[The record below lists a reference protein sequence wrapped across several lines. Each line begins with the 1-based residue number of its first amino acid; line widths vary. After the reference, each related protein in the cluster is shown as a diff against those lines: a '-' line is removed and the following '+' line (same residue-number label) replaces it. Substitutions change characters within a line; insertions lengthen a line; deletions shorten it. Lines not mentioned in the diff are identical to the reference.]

1 MKININLRNL
11 FGSFLKYDGIKRWV
25 CIVRVVILIEW
36 IVMYCVL
43 CG

>member
-11 FGSFLKYDGIKRWV
+11 FGSFLKYDGIKS
-25 CIVRVVILIEW
+25 CILRVVILIEW